1 MPENSMEFYK
11 PLFAAIDNYKMDS
24 LSIDIDLEYFNSTS
38 SKCIYNLIVYV
49 GHKFEDISVNWYY
62 ETDDDDMVD
71 YIKDIGS
78 SSGVKIKI
86 IEKI

>member
-1 MPENSMEFYK
+1 
-11 PLFAAIDNYKMDS
+11 
-24 LSIDIDLEYFNSTS
+24 
-38 SKCIYNLIVYV
+38 V